1 MFARR
6 KLSRLPLLVS
16 GRALVGPFRPSW
28 RPAASI
34 VPLAGEKNNFLDKQA
49 ETLIDVETICYI
61 DIYAA

>member
-6 KLSRLPLLVS
+6 KLSRLPPLVS

-28 RPAASI
+28 RTAAASI
-34 VPLAGEKNNFLDKQA
+34 VPLAGEKNNFLA
-49 ETLIDVETICYI
+49 ATLIDEETICYI

>member
-6 KLSRLPLLVS
+6 KLSRLPPLVS

-28 RPAASI
+28 RTAAAASI
-34 VPLAGEKNNFLDKQA
+34 VPLAGEKNNFLA
-49 ETLIDVETICYI
+49 ATLIDEETICYI